1 MDFRNLTIGFD
12 GKRAAQNRTGL
23 GNYSRFV
30 IGGLSLHS
38 DIGRLLVYS
47 PSARKTGCL
56 DGLDKMER
64 VEMRFAGTT
73 WKTSGLTSLWRVAGM
88 TGNLAR
94 DGVDLFHGLSN
105 ELPLNMGRAKGVR
118 SIVTIHDLIFLRF
131 PEFYSRIDR
140 KIYDYKARRACA
152 KADRIVAVSHST
164 KRDIME
170 FYGVAADRIDV
181 VYQGCDSQFWTRA
194 DEETRLEARRTLGLP
209 DRYVV
214 YVGSIERR
222 KNLMLLAKALRHLPK
237 ELRVVALGKR
247 TGYADE
253 VEDFCARE
261 GLGDRLRIVSGAPF
275 RLFPATYQM
284 ADALVYPSRFEGFGI
299 PMLEALA
306 SQIPAIGCTGSSLE
320 EAGGD
325 ASLYV
330 APDDDEGMARAIE
343 AVVGDEALRRRM
355 VDMGLAHSQGFSQEG
370 LTKRL
375 MECYAKTLQGA

>member
-38 DIGRLLVYS
+38 DAGRLLVYS

-56 DGLDKMER
+56 DGLDKLGR
-64 VEMRFAGTT
+64 VEMRFPGAA
-73 WKTSGLTSLWRVAGM
+73 WSVRGLSSLWRVAGVM
-88 TGNLAR
+88 GDLAH

-118 SIVTIHDLIFLRF
+118 SVVTIHDLIFLRF
-131 PEFYSRIDR
+131 PEYYSRIDR

-152 KADRIVAVSHST
+152 KADRIVAVSNST
-164 KRDIME
+164 KRDIMR
-170 FYGVAADRIDV
+170 FYGVAADKIDV
-181 VYQGCDSQFWTRA
+181 VYQGCDSRFWVRA
-194 DEETRLEARRTLGLP
+194 DETTRAEAKQRLGLP
-209 DRYVV
+209 ERYVV

-247 TGYADE
+247 TDYADE
-253 VEDFCARE
+253 VEGFCARE

-330 APDDDEGMARAIE
+330 SPDDDEGLAQAIE
-343 AVVGDEALRRRM
+343 AVVGDEKLRQRM
-355 VDMGLAHSQGFSQEG
+355 VDRGLTHSQEFDQRA
-370 LTKRL
+370 LTHRL
-375 MECYAKTLQGA
+375 LDCYAKTLQGA